1 MRWNIVPTYWWTITT
16 VDWHSNELQCWTW
29 NDIIPVWKT
38 GQKRKQRMI
47 AINNHV
53 SQYLISFSNLVT
65 WPADNLL
72 ARWPVSHRNRDECV
86 RSVSQYLN
94 SIITFAPHFYHF
106 FLHYHPFPWI
116 SLRWVLQKGTRLVS
130 PLLPW
135 RIAYVM
141 LSIDVDIDMKLTLG
155 CKHQQFESK
164 KSIWTYFTD
173 MLGIEL
179 LTCYINWIQL
189 DN

>member
-16 VDWHSNELQCWTW
+16 VDWHSNELQFWTW

-38 GQKRKQRMI
+38 RQKRKQRMI
-47 AINNHV
+47 AISNHV
-53 SQYLISFSNLVT
+53 SQYAILSSHLHHIST
-65 WPADNLL
+65 
-72 ARWPVSHRNRDECV
+72 
-86 RSVSQYLN
+86 
-94 SIITFAPHFYHF
+94 IF
-106 FLHYHPFPWI
+106 FLHFHPFPWI
-116 SLRWVLQKGTRLVS
+116 SLRWVLQKGTRLLS

-164 KSIWTYFTD
+164 KSIWKYFID

-179 LTCYINWIQL
+179 LTCYFNWIQL